1 MLTKIVNWQTEDG
14 VRFSTRED
22 AEHHQETFD
31 RLDLIR
37 DNLDVDGGTVSAE
50 AVLEFIKKY
59 AIWKE

>member
-22 AEHHQETFD
+22 AERHQETLD

-37 DNLDVDGGTVSAE
+37 DNLDVDGGAVSAE
-50 AVLEFIKKY
+50 SVLEFIKKY